1 LLGLDDTI
9 RGHKIAMPVYL
20 SSVGGLRAGHIEGEL
35 AATRGADRAGT
46 IQWVS
51 GVTSTPIEEIVAQAT
66 GPVFQQLYYFDDK
79 SDMTASAIERCKTA
93 GVAALVLLG
102 DSPPFGGA
110 EVPIGQ
116 RAFAPTPVSLHDGI
130 RFFPQ
135 MLTKPTWTWDFLRDG
150 MKEPRAAMARDSTGR
165 TLAVNEATL
174 AHFRAPTNWADLPW
188 IRKHWA
194 GPIVMKG
201 IVSVESA
208 RRAVDEGI
216 DAIVVSNHGGNALDG
231 TVPTIEVLPPIVHAV
246 GAEIEILVDGG
257 VARGGDVVKALAL
270 GARAVGIGRGYVYR
284 CSPQA
289 RKASTTCS
297 GCFGSRLS
305 RRSCGW
311 ASDPSTTSTRRSCAC
326 RASQLASGH
335 SARNEVSPWEE
346 YQSGNPS

>member
-1 LLGLDDTI
+1 MEPFLLGLDDTI

-66 GPVFQQLYYFDDK
+66 G
-79 SDMTASAIERCKTA
+79 
-93 GVAALVLLG
+93 
-102 DSPPFGGA
+102 
-110 EVPIGQ
+110 
-116 RAFAPTPVSLHDGI
+116 
-130 RFFPQ
+130 
-135 MLTKPTWTWDFLRDG
+135 
-150 MKEPRAAMARDSTGR
+150 
-165 TLAVNEATL
+165 
-174 AHFRAPTNWADLPW
+174 
-188 IRKHWA
+188 
-194 GPIVMKG
+194 
-201 IVSVESA
+201 
-208 RRAVDEGI
+208 
-216 DAIVVSNHGGNALDG
+216 
-231 TVPTIEVLPPIVHAV
+231 
-246 GAEIEILVDGG
+246 
-257 VARGGDVVKALAL
+257 
-270 GARAVGIGRGYVYR
+270 
-284 CSPQA
+284 SPQA